1 MFRNSSFSKLLILV
15 IVLGIA
21 AKFISFLLLPES
33 AYNDAI
39 YHLNLIKEVVAQQT
53 FSLNTD
59 VPPPLF
65 HAASAALFSFSGL
78 AFDSFAIK
86 LFPLV
91 LLFLQLIFGFLL
103 MRKIFP
109 ENPLPGFAFLVIYPW
124 LTRFG
129 GINYPEALAVVG
141 VMATLL
147 LLLKMREQK
156 NSNPLYAFALA
167 VSISVISLS
176 KLNGTILVPVFFLA
190 ALYVLWKNNNS
201 AKSIVTFA
209 VIAILLSSF
218 WFGLNFIKF
227 GQFDQHLKGDV
238 TNFGEGTGFSLQSI
252 ASNLQGYYLY
262 FFDFPAE
269 AAFSSVSFLA
279 GIAPVIPA
287 VIFAIVVLPLFA
299 LLLFGAKKLFEK
311 DKFLALLIFSAI
323 LLAFIPIVQRT
334 AYYRLIIP
342 AVPLLAILFGFGFN
356 AVKGHFRTIAL
367 VSLVLFAAYSFAYTS
382 YSAYQFNNALS
393 PNDLLYE
400 KISELPNDAKV
411 LISANRSRDVE
422 FFAGRT
428 SMGADTGTPEFLVS
442 NPADFYN
449 AAKKAGITDIAVV
462 CYKDPFN
469 KEMLQKLEQQNKISV
484 LFSKDCSKLYEVN

>member
-1 MFRNSSFSKLLILV
+1 LLILA
-15 IVLGIA
+15 IILGIA
-21 AKFISFLLLPES
+21 AKVISFLLLPES

-39 YHLNLIKEVVAQQT
+39 YHLNVIKEVVAQQT

-78 AFDSFAIK
+78 AFYTFAIK

-109 ENPLPGFAFLVIYPW
+109 ESPLPGFAFLVIYPW

-141 VMATLL
+141 VMASLL
-147 LLLKMREQK
+147 LLLKIREQK
-156 NSNPLYAFALA
+156 NSNPLYLLALA
-167 VSISVISLS
+167 ISISIISLS
-176 KLNGTILVPVFFLA
+176 KLNGTILVPVFFLG
-190 ALYVLWKNNNS
+190 ALYVLWKNKNS
-201 AKSIVTFA
+201 AKSIATFA

-218 WFGLNFIKF
+218 WFGLNLIKF

-252 ASNLQGYYLY
+252 ASNMHLYYIY

-279 GIAPVIPA
+279 GIDAAIPA
-287 VIFAIVVLPLFA
+287 IVFAIIVLPLLA
-299 LLLFGAKKLFEK
+299 LMLFGAKKLSEK
-311 DKFLALLIFSAI
+311 DKFLALLIFSAL
-323 LLAFIPIVQRT
+323 LLALIPIVQRT

-342 AVPLLAILFGFGFN
+342 AVPMLAILFGYGFN
-356 AVKGHFRTIAL
+356 AVKGHLKTIAL
-367 VSLVLFAAYSFAYTS
+367 VSLVLFAVYSFAYTS

-400 KISELPNDAKV
+400 KISELPSDAKI

-428 SMGADTGTPEFLVS
+428 SLGADTGTPEFLVS
-442 NPADFYN
+442 DAGKFYDVV
-449 AAKKAGITDIAVV
+449 KKAGVTDIAVV

-469 KEMLQKLEQQNKISV
+469 KEVLQQLQQENKISV
-484 LFSKDCSKLYEVN
+484 IFSKDCSQLYEVN